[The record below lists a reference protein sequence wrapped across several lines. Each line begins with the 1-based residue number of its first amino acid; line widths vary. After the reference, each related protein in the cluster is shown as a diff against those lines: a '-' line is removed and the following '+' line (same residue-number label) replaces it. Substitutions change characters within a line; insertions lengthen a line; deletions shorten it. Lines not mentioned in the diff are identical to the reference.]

1 SLPENDVEQV
11 RTAWKT
17 SIKDTNGKALY

>member
-1 SLPENDVEQV
+1 VEQV

-17 SIKDTNGKALY
+17 SIKDSNGKALY